1 MQAELIDQELMVAA
15 NNVKYALYD
24 SSRKQYQIWNNRV
37 EILNAKLSSVKTNVD
52 PDALNKYEDA
62 VRGMLKELNDNDV
75 ELKNTL
81 DKMAELDSQISQLL
95 EGGEG
100 NKRYRKQAA
109 KRLDAALN
117 ERQEIENKILN
128 KEADGSGMLHRFG
141 LHNDAEVQKMKQQ
154 QQEEEQK
161 QIESIMNEE
170 NGPLYN

>member
-1 MQAELIDQELMVAA
+1 MTGTMQ
-15 NNVKYALYD
+15 N
-24 SSRKQYQIWNNRV
+24 
-37 EILNAKLSSVKTNVD
+37 LSFDFTTGKPNI
-52 PDALNKYEDA
+52 
-62 VRGMLKELNDNDV
+62 
-75 ELKNTL
+75 TL
-81 DKMAELDSQISQLL
+81 
-95 EGGEG
+95 
-100 NKRYRKQAA
+100 
-109 KRLDAALN
+109 ALN